1 MCLSKI
7 YNELLCPKNLILV
20 KEMIEPG
27 LSSSMEKSDL
37 SSE

>member
-1 MCLSKI
+1 MS
-7 YNELLCPKNLILV
+7 NMVAVSRKNLILV
-20 KEMIEPG
+20 KEMIGPG